1 MDAPPPPAPRRAA
14 FLLVGCT
21 ASGKTAVAHAI
32 ARESGALVL
41 SADSML
47 VYRGMDVGTAKP
59 TAAERAGVVLRG
71 VDLADPDEPFSAGRW
86 LESAREAAREA
97 AEAGRDLVVAGGTGL
112 YVSALLRGIDTREAD
127 PGRRAE
133 LEALL
138 AREGTGALVA
148 RAESLSPGSTAA
160 IDAKN
165 PRRLVRLVEI
175 LESHA
180 ESFSHAE
187 NAESA
192 EPRSGEAGSP
202 AGGAAER
209 NEAEEVG
216 HAESF
221 SHAENAES
229 AEPRSGEAGSPAGG
243 AAERNEAE
251 GVGHAESFSH
261 AENAE
266 SAEPRSGE
274 AGSPAGGAAER
285 SEAEGVGHAPL
296 VGLDFPPD
304 VLNARIERRARAM
317 FEGGLL
323 DEVRALCERFPGF
336 ERSTAGAGIGYAEA
350 LAALRGEISVDEAVA
365 RTAQRTRRLA
375 KKQRTWW
382 RHQARV
388 EWVRGPADEADVA
401 RAARD
406 VRNLW
411 SHYGKVPLSL

>member
-1 MDAPPPPAPRRAA
+1 MAIASPTAKEGRSDA
-14 FLLVGCT
+14 FFLVGCT

-71 VDLADPDEPFSAGRW
+71 VDLADPDDPFSAGRW
-86 LESAREAAREA
+86 LDAAREAAREA

-138 AREGTGALVA
+138 AREGPEALVA

-180 ESFSHAE
+180 
-187 NAESA
+187 
-192 EPRSGEAGSP
+192 GS
-202 AGGAAER
+202 
-209 NEAEEVG
+209 
-216 HAESF
+216 S
-221 SHAENAES
+221 
-229 AEPRSGEAGSPAGG
+229 
-243 AAERNEAE
+243 
-251 GVGHAESFSH
+251 
-261 AENAE
+261 
-266 SAEPRSGE
+266 
-274 AGSPAGGAAER
+274 GSPAGGAAER
-285 SEAEGVGHAPL
+285 SAAEGVVHAPL
-296 VGLDFPPD
+296 VGLDFPPE

-350 LAALRGEISVDEAVA
+350 LAALRGEISADEAVA
-365 RTAQRTRRLA
+365 RTALRTRRLA

-406 VRNLW
+406 VRDLW
-411 SHYGKVPLSL
+411 SQYGKVPLSL

>member
-1 MDAPPPPAPRRAA
+1 MAIASPTAKEGRSDA
-14 FLLVGCT
+14 FFLVGCT
-21 ASGKTAVAHAI
+21 AAGKTAVAHAI

-86 LESAREAAREA
+86 LDAAREAAREA
-97 AEAGRDLVVAGGTGL
+97 AEAGRDLVVAGGTGF

-138 AREGTGALVA
+138 AREGPEALAA
-148 RAESLSPGSTAA
+148 RAEALSPGSTAA

-180 ESFSHAE
+180 ESS
-187 NAESA
+187 
-192 EPRSGEAGSP
+192 
-202 AGGAAER
+202 
-209 NEAEEVG
+209 
-216 HAESF
+216 
-221 SHAENAES
+221 
-229 AEPRSGEAGSPAGG
+229 
-243 AAERNEAE
+243 
-251 GVGHAESFSH
+251 
-261 AENAE
+261 
-266 SAEPRSGE
+266 
-274 AGSPAGGAAER
+274 GSPAGGAAER

-350 LAALRGEISVDEAVA
+350 LAALRGEISADEAVA
-365 RTAQRTRRLA
+365 RTALRTRRLA

-411 SHYGKVPLSL
+411 SQYGKVPLSF

>member
-180 ESFSHAE
+180 ESAESFSHAE
-187 NAESA
+187 NAERA

-209 NEAEEVG
+209 
-216 HAESF
+216 S
-221 SHAENAES
+221 
-229 AEPRSGEAGSPAGG
+229 
-243 AAERNEAE
+243 EAE
-251 GVGHAESFSH
+251 GVVHAESSFSH

-296 VGLDFPPD
+296 VGLDFPPE

-317 FEGGLL
+317 FESGLL

-350 LAALRGEISVDEAVA
+350 LAALRGEISVGEAVA
-365 RTAQRTRRLA
+365 RTAARTRRLA

-401 RAARD
+401 RAARG
-406 VRNLW
+406 VRDLW

>member
-112 YVSALLRGIDTREAD
+112 YVSALLRGIDAREAD

-138 AREGTGALVA
+138 AREGPEALVA

-180 ESFSHAE
+180 ESS
-187 NAESA
+187 
-192 EPRSGEAGSP
+192 
-202 AGGAAER
+202 
-209 NEAEEVG
+209 
-216 HAESF
+216 
-221 SHAENAES
+221 
-229 AEPRSGEAGSPAGG
+229 
-243 AAERNEAE
+243 
-251 GVGHAESFSH
+251 
-261 AENAE
+261 
-266 SAEPRSGE
+266 
-274 AGSPAGGAAER
+274 GSPAGGAAER

-350 LAALRGEISVDEAVA
+350 LAALRGEISADEAVA
-365 RTAQRTRRLA
+365 RTSLRTRRLA

-406 VRNLW
+406 VRDLW

>member
-32 ARESGALVL
+32 ARETGALVL

-138 AREGTGALVA
+138 AREGPEALVA

-180 ESFSHAE
+180 ESS
-187 NAESA
+187 
-192 EPRSGEAGSP
+192 
-202 AGGAAER
+202 
-209 NEAEEVG
+209 
-216 HAESF
+216 
-221 SHAENAES
+221 
-229 AEPRSGEAGSPAGG
+229 
-243 AAERNEAE
+243 
-251 GVGHAESFSH
+251 
-261 AENAE
+261 
-266 SAEPRSGE
+266 
-274 AGSPAGGAAER
+274 GSPAGGAAER
-285 SEAEGVGHAPL
+285 SEAEGVVHAPL

-350 LAALRGEISVDEAVA
+350 LAALRGEISV
-365 RTAQRTRRLA
+365 
-375 KKQRTWW
+375 
-382 RHQARV
+382 
-388 EWVRGPADEADVA
+388 EWGRGPADEADVA

-406 VRNLW
+406 VRDLW
-411 SHYGKVPLSL
+411 RKHGKIPLSF

>member
-1 MDAPPPPAPRRAA
+1 MDAPPHPAPRRAA

-32 ARESGALVL
+32 ARETGALVL

-97 AEAGRDLVVAGGTGL
+97 AEAGRDLVVAGGTGF

-180 ESFSHAE
+180 ETKS
-187 NAESA
+187 
-192 EPRSGEAGSP
+192 
-202 AGGAAER
+202 
-209 NEAEEVG
+209 
-216 HAESF
+216 
-221 SHAENAES
+221 
-229 AEPRSGEAGSPAGG
+229 
-243 AAERNEAE
+243 
-251 GVGHAESFSH
+251 HAESFSH

-350 LAALRGEISVDEAVA
+350 LAALRGEISADEAVA
-365 RTAQRTRRLA
+365 RTSLRTRRLA

-401 RAARD
+401 RAARA
-406 VRNLW
+406 VRDLW
-411 SHYGKVPLSL
+411 RKHGKIPLSF

>member
-138 AREGTGALVA
+138 AREGPEALVA

-180 ESFSHAE
+180 ETKSHAE
-187 NAESA
+187 S
-192 EPRSGEAGSP
+192 
-202 AGGAAER
+202 
-209 NEAEEVG
+209 
-216 HAESF
+216 AESF
-221 SHAENAES
+221 SHAENAE
-229 AEPRSGEAGSPAGG
+229 
-243 AAERNEAE
+243 
-251 GVGHAESFSH
+251 
-261 AENAE
+261 NAE
-266 SAEPRSGE
+266 TMDAARSARVPNLRTFEPSNLRT
-274 AGSPAGGAAER
+274 P
-285 SEAEGVGHAPL
+285 VL

-406 VRNLW
+406 VRDLW
-411 SHYGKVPLSL
+411 RKHGKIPLSF

>member
-1 MDAPPPPAPRRAA
+1 
-14 FLLVGCT
+14 
-21 ASGKTAVAHAI
+21 
-32 ARESGALVL
+32 
-41 SADSML
+41 ML

-59 TAAERAGVVLRG
+59 TAAERVGVVLRG

-86 LESAREAAREA
+86 LESAREAVREA
-97 AEAGRDLVVAGGTGL
+97 AEAGRDLVVAGGTGF

-138 AREGTGALVA
+138 AREGPGALVA

-180 ESFSHAE
+180 ESS
-187 NAESA
+187 
-192 EPRSGEAGSP
+192 
-202 AGGAAER
+202 
-209 NEAEEVG
+209 
-216 HAESF
+216 
-221 SHAENAES
+221 
-229 AEPRSGEAGSPAGG
+229 
-243 AAERNEAE
+243 
-251 GVGHAESFSH
+251 
-261 AENAE
+261 
-266 SAEPRSGE
+266 
-274 AGSPAGGAAER
+274 GSPAGGAAER

-406 VRNLW
+406 VRDLW
-411 SHYGKVPLSL
+411 RKHGKIPLSF